1 LNKKPQIKQGLI
13 LFYTYKLMNQDKMS
27 SPESLILHMASSYK
41 SCTITIPESVVLK
54 IQSIKDAVIK
64 IEGDSQSLSLGWRK
78 GNPHVRNTGH
88 GHGHGH
94 NHNNNHVNNK
104 SDWRSGHRSIPPR
117 QNMGTSNNLNQ
128 SNLQSQGQGQGITH
142 QRYVSRFRDSQTP
155 VEDTILNTIILNKLN
170 KFSEVNYDDIKQ
182 FLKQVLDSE
191 DTSFLKEFMKL
202 IFKKAASEQTFC
214 PLYAR
219 LICEL
224 SSQYTSLQKEFI
236 ILYKDYLSIFEDIDE
251 SKCADYETFV
261 KRNSEKLYRLGYSQ
275 FLAELISKGVL
286 ASEDLILLFSK
297 ILEQVSNAS
306 RQGKDNIVTIDEYI
320 QCILRMT
327 RGLKNTEILHNINCF
342 EEPIEYLIQN
352 QATEFPGL
360 SKKSVFALMDC
371 LDILRGFVKG

>member
-1 LNKKPQIKQGLI
+1 
-13 LFYTYKLMNQDKMS
+13 MNQDKMS

-41 SCTITIPESVVLK
+41 SCTITIPEAVALK

-64 IEGDSQSLSLGWRK
+64 IEGDSQSISLGWRK
-78 GNPHVRNTGH
+78 GNPHIRNNGH
-88 GHGHGH
+88 
-94 NHNNNHVNNK
+94 NHVNNK

-117 QNMGTSNNLNQ
+117 QNMGASTNLTQN
-128 SNLQSQGQGQGITH
+128 SVQSQSQSQGITH
-142 QRYVSRFRDSQTP
+142 QRYISRFRDSQTP

>member
-1 LNKKPQIKQGLI
+1 
-13 LFYTYKLMNQDKMS
+13 MNQDKMS
-27 SPESLILHMASSYK
+27 SPESVILHMANSYK
-41 SCTITIPESVVLK
+41 SCTITIPEAVALK
-54 IQSIKDAVIK
+54 IQGIKDAVIK
-64 IEGDSQSLSLGWRK
+64 IEGDAQTLSLGWRK
-78 GNPHVRNTGH
+78 GNPHLRNTGH
-88 GHGHGH
+88 GHGHGP
-94 NHNNNHVNNK
+94 VNNK
-104 SDWRSGHRSIPPR
+104 SDWRSGHRGMPPR
-117 QNMGTSNNLNQ
+117 QNMGPNTNISPIANQ
-128 SNLQSQGQGQGITH
+128 NVSQGQGPSH

-236 ILYKDYLSIFEDIDE
+236 ILYKDYLAIFEDIDE

-371 LDILRGFVKG
+371 LDILRGFVKS

>member
-1 LNKKPQIKQGLI
+1 MNKKPQIKQGLI